1 MRAKGCGKDSWE
13 RKGGGER
20 GKRATGTGTL
30 LAADGGKRL
39 RNWRLL
45 SSYRVDIELGFGREK
60 S

>member
-1 MRAKGCGKDSWE
+1 MGRTPGRGREEVK
-13 RKGGGER
+13 
-20 GKRATGTGTL
+20 GKRATGTL

>member
-1 MRAKGCGKDSWE
+1 MRAKGCGKDSRE
-13 RKGGGER
+13 REGGGER
-20 GKRATGTGTL
+20 GKKATGTL